1 MIKEGCVP
9 FAHTNIPQGLLNIYS
24 NNNVYGMSTNP
35 YNPVFISGGSSG
47 GEAVGVV
54 TKCSAFGISSDT
66 AGSSRIPAAFCGA
79 VGFKPTGSKR
89 LSTKGRISV
98 SGKAVN
104 HLLFRVLLSKILI
117 LH

>member
-1 MIKEGCVP
+1 
-9 FAHTNIPQGLLNIYS
+9 
-24 NNNVYGMSTNP
+24 MSANP
-35 YNPVFISGGSSG
+35 YNSAFISGGSSG

-79 VGFKPTGSKR
+79 IGFKPSGSKR
-89 LSTKGRISV
+89 LSTRGRISV
-98 SGKAVN
+98 SGKSVN
-104 HLLFRVLLSKILI
+104 NLLFRDLRYRMLI